1 MLDPLIRDAILAR
14 LEDTDAG
21 VRRQAI
27 RTVAEHID
35 DDEKILA
42 ALISVV
48 IGDEEKDPDAQYA
61 AYEAV
66 AGLFGSSDQ
75 ATQAVARA
83 LDSTFS
89 TIRDAAARLIV
100 EATKAGDSSAIAI
113 LARNL
118 TNHTEEVQTLFTS
131 AARELID
138 EGRVEDLREQLL
150 LQLESAD
157 AAGRILAIDLLGVV
171 GAVHGDLTA
180 ENRGSSSGR
189 SSRATDVDAKAASSV
204 PAPEPGL
211 GDKLIEAMRRA
222 GEGVSGEGGTP
233 VRSAE
238 GDTANDG
245 DLAVDGAGGD
255 ETPLEP
261 AQHVNPRS
269 VTDLLG
275 ELLSSFDER
284 ELEILE
290 QRDLT
295 SGERRTL
302 KELGTARGV
311 TRERIRQIEAA
322 AKNKWGGLVR
332 APQYR
337 PIRDLANRIS
347 DELGSAVPAS
357 DESVSRA
364 GDNFCGGLASGQ
376 RAVAFQLLVEHA
388 GYSQRKGWLVRLSAD
403 QEQRLTTA
411 IEELIDQ
418 WPIVPRAQLS
428 SLLSKHD
435 IAEQH
440 MEGWCR
446 TFADLRFIA
455 PGALPKRWTL
465 DDLERVLR
473 RRGEPASVKQLLAE
487 AELTDRDERSARQ
500 QMSKDRRFTR
510 IDRDGQFAHR
520 DWGFDEHTRIADG
533 IVEELERRGGTA
545 PLGSLCSVLSRRL
558 DVAESSVRA
567 YAAAPIFMKTAS
579 GEVTLR
585 PESVPFE
592 FDDNPGTNP
601 ACFWHGEHWA
611 LRMPVTD
618 DLLRGSGRS
627 IPVQFAAYLGCR
639 PGVNKVFASGSSK
652 VRAVWATTTLGP
664 SLGSVRPALA
674 AKGAEEGDLLFVCYH
689 PGSPDIELRV
699 VKRTPL
705 GSLPVHQRI
714 ASELG
719 LHTPIRSLND
729 VASALSVEHEAVPAS
744 IVWREVQEAL
754 EARSALDIGGL
765 MAERFPEFAEPS
777 DAADAVDDAAAG

>member
-14 LEDTDAG
+14 LGDTDAG

-100 EATKAGDSSAIAI
+100 EATKAGDSSATAV

-118 TNHTEEVQTLFTS
+118 TNHTEEVQTLFTR

-189 SSRATDVDAKAASSV
+189 SSRATDVDAKEASSV

-222 GEGVSGEGGTP
+222 GEGVGEEGGTP

-238 GDTANDG
+238 GDAGNDG
-245 DLAVDGAGGD
+245 QLAVGGASGD
-255 ETPLEP
+255 ETPPEP
-261 AQHVNPRS
+261 TQHASPHS
-269 VTDLLG
+269 ATDLLE
-275 ELLSSFDER
+275 ELLSAFDER

-290 QRDLT
+290 QRVFT
-295 SGERRTL
+295 SGERMTL
-302 KELGTARGV
+302 KDLGATLGV
-311 TRERIRQIEAA
+311 TPERVRQIEIRVR
-322 AKNKWGGLVR
+322 AKRRGLVNEPR
-332 APQYR
+332 YR
-337 PIRDLANRIS
+337 PIRDLAERLS
-347 DELGSAVPAS
+347 AELGSAVPAS
-357 DESVSRA
+357 DALVSDAADRS
-364 GDNFCGGLASGQ
+364 CGGLARRP
-376 RAVAFQLLVEHA
+376 RAIALGLLLELG
-388 GYSQRKGWLVRLSAD
+388 GYSGREGWLARLSES
-403 QEQRLTTA
+403 QESNLKA
-411 IEELIDQ
+411 GIAELIDQ
-418 WPIVPRAQLS
+418 WPIVPRAQLL

-435 IAEQH
+435 IAEQY
-440 MEGWCR
+440 MEEWCS
-446 TFADLRFIA
+446 TFAGLRFIA
-455 PGALPKRWTL
+455 PGALPKGRTL
-465 DDLERVLR
+465 DDLERVLLHR
-473 RRGEPASVKQLLAE
+473 AEPASVKQLLAE
-487 AELTDRDERSARQ
+487 AELPHLNERGIGN
-500 QMSKDRRFTR
+500 QMSKDPRFTR
-510 IDRDGQFAHR
+510 IDRRGQFAHR
-520 DWGFDEHTRIADG
+520 NWGRKEYTRISDG
-533 IVEELERRGGTA
+533 IIEELKRRGGTA
-545 PLGSLCSVLSRRL
+545 PLDHLCSVVSQRL
-558 DVAESSVRA
+558 KVAESSVRI
-567 YAAAPIFMKTAS
+567 YTTAPIFMRTAS
-579 GEVTLR
+579 GALTLR
-585 PESVPFE
+585 PEGVPFE
-592 FDDNPGTNP
+592 FDGDPVGSP
-601 ACFWHGEHWA
+601 ACFWHGDHWA
-611 LRMPVTD
+611 LRLPVTD

-627 IPVQFAAYLGCR
+627 IPMPFAAHVGCR
-639 PGVNKVFASGSSK
+639 PGVNRVFASESGEVK
-652 VRAVWATTTLGP
+652 AVWATTTLGP

-674 AKGAEEGDLLFVCYH
+674 AKGAEEGDILFVCYH
-689 PGSPDIELRV
+689 AGSPDIELRV

-705 GSLPVHQRI
+705 GSLPVQQRI
-714 ASELG
+714 AGELG
-719 LHTPIRSLND
+719 LHAPIRSLND
-729 VASALSVEHEAVPAS
+729 VASALSVEHEGVPAS
-744 IVWREVQEAL
+744 IVWRDVQEAH
-754 EARSALDIGGL
+754 EGRPALDIGGL
-765 MAERFPEFAEPS
+765 MAERFPECAEPAV
-777 DAADAVDDAAAG
+777 AAATVDDAAAG